1 MSTAAP
7 ERGRAAL
14 DSPPSPEPGRV
25 PGSPKDRGPGT
36 SAAPTAEELNAKQ
49 IAQAEE
55 LLFSGPPKHG
65 FVKAL
70 YQGRF
75 RAEAIFPYPEE
86 PPAARAA
93 ADQAVDEVRRF
104 LEEHVDPARIDREA
118 DIPRSVIEGLG
129 RVGVLGMTAPVEVGG
144 RGLSQSGYCRV
155 MEVIGGHCAS
165 TSVFVNAH
173 HSIGIRA
180 LLLFGTEEQKSRWLP
195 GLVRGEKLAAFALT
209 EPEAG
214 SDAANVQTTAE
225 PIQTEEGPAYK
236 LNGQKRYITN
246 GGIADVLTVM
256 ARTPDPKGG
265 ESKITAFLVTPDLPG
280 FRVLEERKPKCGIR
294 GTATGALAFN
304 EMIVPA
310 SNVLGPVGKGLRV
323 ALTVLDFGRTTFGA
337 CCTGVAK
344 VCLKAAVRHA
354 STRRQFGKT
363 LGSFELVKKKIAFI
377 AAHTYAMEATTRHAA
392 ALIDSGAEDY
402 MLETGILK
410 VFATEVLWD
419 IVYETLQIHGGQG
432 YFNDEPYER
441 MMRDARINTIGE
453 GANEVLKGYLI
464 ALAGMRDL
472 GKEFEA
478 VFRDFTSGSSKFFG
492 GLWGLTKNQA
502 RLTIQTPHVPVT
514 RVELLPFAK
523 QLAKRVKR
531 FGWAVQKTI
540 VTAGGPLT
548 DLPGVVK
555 FGKAAEKAMLGHM
568 GKLMDRQMIQERIA
582 DAVIA
587 LYTAS
592 CVLSRLDHELNRGDL
607 TPLNRKA
614 GELFLR
620 MSFRKFDRCLDG
632 LKSNDDPHVVEVA
645 DLALAQ
651 FQA

>member
-1 MSTAAP
+1 
-7 ERGRAAL
+7 
-14 DSPPSPEPGRV
+14 
-25 PGSPKDRGPGT
+25 
-36 SAAPTAEELNAKQ
+36 
-49 IAQAEE
+49 
-55 LLFSGPPKHG
+55 
-65 FVKAL
+65 
-70 YQGRF
+70 
-75 RAEAIFPYPEE
+75 
-86 PPAARAA
+86 
-93 ADQAVDEVRRF
+93 
-104 LEEHVDPARIDREA
+104 
-118 DIPRSVIEGLG
+118 
-129 RVGVLGMTAPVEVGG
+129 
-144 RGLSQSGYCRV
+144 
-155 MEVIGGHCAS
+155 
-165 TSVFVNAH
+165 
-173 HSIGIRA
+173 
-180 LLLFGTEEQKSRWLP
+180 
-195 GLVRGEKLAAFALT
+195 
-209 EPEAG
+209 
-214 SDAANVQTTAE
+214 
-225 PIQTEEGPAYK
+225 
-236 LNGQKRYITN
+236 
-246 GGIADVLTVM
+246 
-256 ARTPDPKGG
+256 
-265 ESKITAFLVTPDLPG
+265 
-280 FRVLEERKPKCGIR
+280 
-294 GTATGALAFN
+294 
-304 EMIVPA
+304 
-310 SNVLGPVGKGLRV
+310 
-323 ALTVLDFGRTTFGA
+323 
-337 CCTGVAK
+337 
-344 VCLKAAVRHA
+344 
-354 STRRQFGKT
+354 
-363 LGSFELVKKKIAFI
+363 
-377 AAHTYAMEATTRHAA
+377 
-392 ALIDSGAEDY
+392 
-402 MLETGILK
+402 
-410 VFATEVLWD
+410 
-419 IVYETLQIHGGQG
+419 
-432 YFNDEPYER
+432 
-441 MMRDARINTIGE
+441 
-453 GANEVLKGYLI
+453 
-464 ALAGMRDL
+464 MRDL